1 MDDPALRA
9 RLGDEAARSVAGM
22 TWRATA
28 ERTLDVYRRAIE
40 AR

>member
-1 MDDPALRA
+1 MDDPVLRV
-9 RLGDEAARSVAGM
+9 RLGGEAARSVAAM

-40 AR
+40 MR

>member
-1 MDDPALRA
+1 MADAALRR
-9 RLGDEAARSVAGM
+9 RLGEAAARTVAGM

-40 AR
+40 QR